1 MLAYSVSADSELQ
14 FWASALLLNMAM
26 TSDDVKKEIIM
37 LGGLKPLMELAIGDS
52 DHPQCSTHA
61 AKTLVMLGFLGES
74 YILFC
79 LMKMFLGNGK
89 KVNQYCFSDTKIP
102 VTIQA
107 LGYKNGDRVSISIN
121 GKEHSP
127 NKPGINVVVMDFMT
141 FQVTEAVSFDT
152 GHDKEAS
159 ERLIEFIDMIPVGT
173 LVFIAVRGEANYYM
187 TGESCFLSTIG
198 WGVT

>member
-1 MLAYSVSADSELQ
+1 
-14 FWASALLLNMAM
+14 MA
-26 TSDDVKKEIIM
+26 
-37 LGGLKPLMELAIGDS
+37 
-52 DHPQCSTHA
+52 
-61 AKTLVMLGFLGES
+61 
-74 YILFC
+74 
-79 LMKMFLGNGK
+79 
-89 KVNQYCFSDTKIP
+89 
-102 VTIQA
+102 IQA

-127 NKPGINVVVMDFMT
+127 NKPGINIVVMDFMT

>member
-1 MLAYSVSADSELQ
+1 M
-14 FWASALLLNMAM
+14 LLLAVDTNSYVYNRHSVY
-26 TSDDVKKEIIM
+26 TI
-37 LGGLKPLMELAIGDS
+37 
-52 DHPQCSTHA
+52 
-61 AKTLVMLGFLGES
+61 FLS
-74 YILFC
+74 HILFC
-79 LMKMFLGNGK
+79 VTMMFLGNGI
-89 KVNQYCFSDTKIP
+89 KVLNHSILFSDMKIP
-102 VTIQA
+102 VMIQS

-127 NKPGINVVVMDFMT
+127 NKPGINIVVMDFMT

-187 TGESCFLSTIG
+187 TGEFCSLRTISLD
-198 WGVT
+198 VT

>member
-1 MLAYSVSADSELQ
+1 M
-14 FWASALLLNMAM
+14 
-26 TSDDVKKEIIM
+26 
-37 LGGLKPLMELAIGDS
+37 
-52 DHPQCSTHA
+52 
-61 AKTLVMLGFLGES
+61 
-74 YILFC
+74 
-79 LMKMFLGNGK
+79 
-89 KVNQYCFSDTKIP
+89 
-102 VTIQA
+102 TIQA

-127 NKPGINVVVMDFMT
+127 NKPGINIVVMDFMT

-187 TGESCFLSTIG
+187 TCESCFLSTIG

>member
-1 MLAYSVSADSELQ
+1 MLLVAVDTNSYMYNRHSVY
-14 FWASALLLNMAM
+14 
-26 TSDDVKKEIIM
+26 TI
-37 LGGLKPLMELAIGDS
+37 
-52 DHPQCSTHA
+52 
-61 AKTLVMLGFLGES
+61 FLS
-74 YILFC
+74 HILFC
-79 LMKMFLGNGK
+79 VTMMFLGNGI
-89 KVNQYCFSDTKIP
+89 KVNHSILFSDMKIP
-102 VTIQA
+102 VMIQF

-127 NKPGINVVVMDFMT
+127 NKPGINIVVMDFMT

-187 TGESCFLSTIG
+187 TGEFCSLRTISL
-198 WGVT
+198 GVT